1 MKKTLF
7 VMTLCSFSLA
17 SYAAPLAKL
26 PEKDLPN
33 QLVGK
38 KAATKSTASKSVA
51 SKTAL
56 PAKTQQALQQFAA
69 SYRKIQAALKTA
81 TPKQADQL
89 LLKHAAEV
97 GRLLEKLDQADKH
110 YLQQQIAKEITV
122 GTDSQIVKK
131 SPKFVARE
139 KQVAP
144 YHVRYEYYDVVGR
157 GYFTLE
163 KNYFSK
169 LFKGKLSPAATQY
182 LNLRDK
188 HDENVV
194 VYDNEFVLPYEIAGE
209 YVYDWEQYLQK
220 YGKSS
225 FAKQA
230 KCNYMEMQ
238 QFFMLGGTNYVGMKG
253 ITLDP
258 YVAPNK
264 QVLDPEVKQAW
275 KNFRKKYP
283 KSPTSTIIAQIPNKP
298 PYTTKIETLVKNY
311 QQRTGVS
318 ALNLSQCE
326 DLNFR

>member
-7 VMTLCSFSLA
+7 VMTLCSLSLA
-17 SYAAPLAKL
+17 SYAAPIAKL
-26 PEKDLPN
+26 PEKDLPS

-38 KAATKSTASKSVA
+38 KVATKSAA

-56 PAKTQQALQQFAA
+56 PTKTQQALQQFAA

-89 LLKHAAEV
+89 LFKHSAEV
-97 GRLLEKLDQADKH
+97 GRLLEKLNQADKH
-110 YLQQQIAKEITV
+110 YLQQQMVKEITL
-122 GTDSQIVKK
+122 GEYSQIIKK

-139 KQVAP
+139 RQIAP

-169 LFKGKLSPAATQY
+169 LFKGKLSPAVAAY
-182 LNLRDK
+182 LNLSDK
-188 HDENVV
+188 HDEHVV
-194 VYDNEFVLPYEIAGE
+194 IYDNEFVLPYEIAGE

-225 FAKQA
+225 LAKQA

-238 QFFMLGGTNYVGMKG
+238 QFFMLGSTNYVGMKG